1 MIDDF
6 TRGASSVVPFAGG
19 TAITTSEIVT
29 VARESVARRLG
40 RRNILQFYTTSKAC
54 LPLARDCLSIIWT
67 LVDNI
72 SCARLFLTS
81 FRRLIRRF
89 STAIYSARDV
99 GKRKNM
105 TAYTSKSGMRSL
117 SSLGNSSRT
126 RITNGGSP

>member
-6 TRGASSVVPFAGG
+6 TRGASSVVPFAGW

-81 FRRLIRRF
+81 IHRDAPF
-89 STAIYSARDV
+89 ST
-99 GKRKNM
+99 
-105 TAYTSKSGMRSL
+105 
-117 SSLGNSSRT
+117 NSSAGT
-126 RITNGGSP
+126 ATGGPIDKVLQ